1 MLNLKRRLPSLL
13 FKLFLF
19 LLSQNVTKAIIT
31 NKIYISKKTNSK
43 PFVPI
48 DMVILKL
55 NKPQLNARLRA
66 IMWGLIKKK
75 KRKKKK
81 KRFIHRSRLMKIQSQ
96 HMPGKRKSQSAQRTL
111 DSLSCLGM
119 SLPCQSENHSTSLS
133 FAMES
138 N

>member
-1 MLNLKRRLPSLL
+1 M
-13 FKLFLF
+13 
-19 LLSQNVTKAIIT
+19 
-31 NKIYISKKTNSK
+31 SKKTNSK

-55 NKPQLNARLRA
+55 NKPQHNARLRA

-75 KRKKKK
+75 KEKEEKKVQT
-81 KRFIHRSRLMKIQSQ
+81 SVKINEDTITT
-96 HMPGKRKSQSAQRTL
+96 PGKRKSQSAQRTL